1 MKKTAISVK
10 AIIGINLAIVITI
23 VKIFEVLIP
32 ILLIT
37 DKKITKQMLINVFCP
52 SNAGKVWIRSFAKPA
67 AIAAHAIIVT
77 NHPRTPTLN
86 PIKSPNAVFEY

>member
-1 MKKTAISVK
+1 
-10 AIIGINLAIVITI
+10 
-23 VKIFEVLIP
+23 
-32 ILLIT
+32 
-37 DKKITKQMLINVFCP
+37 MLINVFCP

-86 PIKSPNAVFEY
+86 PIKSPNALFSNIESSAILIEVTRNFGEANGQHQNQDRI